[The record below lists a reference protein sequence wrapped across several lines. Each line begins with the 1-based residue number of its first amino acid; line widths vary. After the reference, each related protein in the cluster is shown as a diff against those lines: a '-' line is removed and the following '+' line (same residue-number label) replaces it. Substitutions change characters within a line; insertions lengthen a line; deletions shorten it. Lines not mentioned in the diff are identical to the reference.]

1 MKTII
6 LMLVFLLAGTAAFA
20 DEADVMSVD
29 VVTQGDTYIFTVT
42 VWHADTGWGHYA
54 DRWEVLAPDGTIL
67 GTRPILHPHVDEQPF
82 TRKLS
87 GVIIPKGITTVTVQ
101 AHDSVHGYG
110 GRTMTVDL
118 P

>member
-1 MKTII
+1 MKTIV
-6 LMLVFLLAGTAAFA
+6 LLLAFLLAGTASFA
-20 DEADVMSVD
+20 GEADVVAVD
-29 VVTQGDTYIFTVT
+29 VVTQGDTHIFNVT
-42 VWHADTGWGHYA
+42 VRHADAGWGHYA

-82 TRKLS
+82 TRQLS
-87 GVIIPKGITTVTVQ
+87 GVIIPKGIQIVIVQ

-110 GRTMTVDL
+110 GRTMTVAL